1 MRWRGEGAG
10 PGPRRGRTL
19 FPVNAV
25 QNQRDA
31 GWGLSERIA
40 WAGRFARV
48 LGEAEAELID
58 LACAEVHK
66 TRWECLT
73 AEIVPLANACRWHAR
88 NARKVL
94 APARVPWGGL
104 LTMGQRHRLVRA
116 PLGRVG
122 IIATWNYP
130 ILLAGQHIVQAL
142 VAGNRVVLKP
152 SENSPRTQQRLAEL
166 VLEAG
171 CPADRLEV
179 IGSEREAGAAL
190 VRGEHGPIDHLV
202 FTGSTEV
209 GRRIAAELGQRLI
222 TSTLELS
229 GRDSALVL
237 DDADP
242 ALAARTLW
250 WAATTNGGQTCMAPR
265 RALVHERVYDD
276 FLKAMAPMAARAEP
290 RRLINED
297 AAARVSGLVAEAIA
311 RGGRSL
317 SGVFEP
323 ASGDRF
329 RPVAV
334 VDCPPDAPL
343 VEGRYFGPAIAVVR
357 CGSLDAMLDIHDACD
372 QRLVTSV
379 FSRNTRQAKDL
390 APRLGSNAVMVNDD
404 IIPSAH
410 PWTSIG
416 GVGASGWGVTQGRM
430 GLETL
435 TRPVFVSTTSAKV
448 RPPLDTP
455 DPAKQDKQA
464 AMLLRLAGAG
474 KRTRRSGGSH
484 APTPPPSTTATPA
497 ASAGGAD

>member
-1 MRWRGEGAG
+1 VPLHTSQTGWPLAQRLDWARRFGRGVATAG
-10 PGPRRGRTL
+10 
-19 FPVNAV
+19 
-25 QNQRDA
+25 D
-31 GWGLSERIA
+31 
-40 WAGRFARV
+40 
-48 LGEAEAELID
+48 ELID

-88 NARKVL
+88 YAGRVL
-94 APARVPWGGL
+94 TPARVPWGGL
-104 LTMGQRHRLVRA
+104 LTMGQRHRLERA

-130 ILLAGQHIVQAL
+130 ILLAGQHLVQAL

-152 SENSPRTQQRLAEL
+152 SENSPRTQRRLAEL
-166 VLEAG
+166 AVEAG
-171 CPADRLEV
+171 CPAGWLDV
-179 IGSEREAGAAL
+179 IDAEREAGAAL

-209 GRRIAAELGQRLI
+209 GRAIAGELGARLI
-222 TSTLELS
+222 GSTLELS

-265 RALVHERVYDD
+265 RALVHDRVYDA
-276 FLKAMAPMAARAEP
+276 FLKALAPMASRAQP
-290 RRLINED
+290 RRLINQ
-297 AAARVSGLVAEAIA
+297 AAATKVSGQVAGAIE

-323 ASGDRF
+323 AAGDRF

-334 VDCPPDAPL
+334 VDCPADAPL
-343 VEGRYFGPAIAVVR
+343 VEGRHFGPAIAVVR
-357 CGSLDAMLDIHDACD
+357 CGSLEAMLEIHDRCD

-379 FSRNTRQAKDL
+379 FSRDVRAARAL

-448 RPPLDTP
+448 RPPLEAP
-455 DPAKQDKQA
+455 DEAKQARQA
-464 AMLLRLAGAG
+464 ALLLRLAGAG
-474 KRTRRSGGSH
+474 KRTIGTGAS
-484 APTPPPSTTATPA
+484 AAPSTTAKPA
-497 ASAGGAD
+497 GTAGGAV

>member
-1 MRWRGEGAG
+1 MPYPSQPG
-10 PGPRRGRTL
+10 PGWSL
-19 FPVNAV
+19 S
-25 QNQRDA
+25 QRI
-31 GWGLSERIA
+31 G

-48 LGEAEAELID
+48 LGAAQAELVG
-58 LACAEVHK
+58 LACDEVHK
-66 TRWECLT
+66 ARWECLT
-73 AEIVPLANACRWHAR
+73 AEIVPLTNACRWHAR
-88 NARKVL
+88 HARKVL
-94 APARVPWGGL
+94 APGRVPRGGL
-104 LTMGQRHRLVRA
+104 LTMGQRHRIVRA

-130 ILLAGQHIVQAL
+130 ILLAGQHMLQAL

-152 SENSPRTQQRLAEL
+152 SENSPRTQRRLAEL
-166 VLEAG
+166 AVEAG
-171 CPADRLEV
+171 CPAAFLEV
-179 IGSEREAGAAL
+179 IGCERETGAAL
-190 VRGEHGPIDHLV
+190 VRGDHGPIDHLV

-209 GRRIAAELGQRLI
+209 GRAIAAELGPKLI

-237 DDADP
+237 EDADP

-265 RALVHERVYDD
+265 RVLVHAGIYDG
-276 FLKAMAPMAARAEP
+276 FLMAMAPLAARAQV
-290 RRLINED
+290 RRLINES
-297 AAARVSGLVAEAIA
+297 AAAKVSEQAADAIA

-334 VDCPPDAPL
+334 VGCRADARL
-343 VEGRYFGPAIAVVR
+343 VEGRHFGPAIAVVR
-357 CGSLDAMLDIHDACD
+357 CGSRDEMLAIHDACD

-379 FSRNTRQAKDL
+379 FSRDTRAARDL
-390 APRLGSNAVMVNDD
+390 APRLGSNAVMVNDG

-430 GLETL
+430 GLESL
-435 TRPVFVSTTSAKV
+435 TRPVFVSVTSARI
-448 RPPLDTP
+448 RPPLDAP
-455 DPAKQDKQA
+455 DEAKQGKQGA
-464 AMLLRLAGAG
+464 LLLRLAGAG
-474 KRTRRSGGSH
+474 KRTDPFRGE
-484 APTPPPSTTATPA
+484 PA
-497 ASAGGAD
+497 RDAHETGPARPAGGAVR

>member
-1 MRWRGEGAG
+1 MD
-10 PGPRRGRTL
+10 
-19 FPVNAV
+19 AV

-31 GWGLSERIA
+31 GWGLSERIG

-48 LGEAEAELID
+48 LGQAEAELID

-73 AEIVPLANACRWHAR
+73 AEIVPLANACRWHAKH
-88 NARKVL
+88 ARGVL
-94 APARVPWGGL
+94 APRRVPWGGL
-104 LTMGQRHRLVRA
+104 LTMGQRQRMVRA

-130 ILLAGQHIVQAL
+130 ILLAGQHLVQSL

-152 SENSPRTQQRLAEL
+152 SENSPRTQRRLAEL
-166 VLEAG
+166 AVEAG
-171 CPADRLEV
+171 CPADWLEV

-209 GRRIAAELGQRLI
+209 GRAIAAELGARLI
-222 TSTLELS
+222 ASTLELS

-237 DDADP
+237 EDADP
-242 ALAARTLW
+242 ALAARSLW

-276 FLKAMAPMAARAEP
+276 FLKAMAPMSARAQD
-290 RRLINED
+290 RRLISE
-297 AAARVSGLVAEAIA
+297 AAAATVSEQAADAID

-323 ASGDRF
+323 ATGDRF

-334 VDCPPDAPL
+334 VDCPPDALL
-343 VEGRYFGPAIAVVR
+343 VEGRHFGPAIAVVR
-357 CGSLDAMLDIHDACD
+357 CGSLGAMLDIHDACD

-379 FSRNTRQAKDL
+379 FSRNTRRARGL

-416 GVGASGWGVTQGRM
+416 GLGASGWGVTQGRM

-435 TRPVFVSTTSAKV
+435 TRPVFVSTTSAKI
-448 RPPLDTP
+448 RPPLDEP
-455 DPAKQDKQA
+455 DPARQEKQA
-464 AMLLRLAGAG
+464 SMLLRLGGAG
-474 KRTRRSGGSH
+474 KRNRRSGASEP
-484 APTPPPSTTATPA
+484 PTSTATPA
-497 ASAGGAD
+497 GSAGGAV

>member
-1 MRWRGEGAG
+1 M
-10 PGPRRGRTL
+10 
-19 FPVNAV
+19 NAV

-31 GWGLSERIA
+31 RWGLSDRIG
-40 WAGRFARV
+40 WAGRFARL
-48 LGEAEAELID
+48 LGEAEPELVD

-88 NARKVL
+88 HARKVL
-94 APARVPWGGL
+94 APRRVPWGGL
-104 LTMGQRHRLVRA
+104 LTLGQRHRLVRA

-122 IIATWNYP
+122 VIATWNYP
-130 ILLAGQHIVQAL
+130 ILLAGQHVVQAL

-152 SENSPRTQQRLAEL
+152 SENSPRTQRRLAEL
-166 VLEAG
+166 VIEAG
-171 CPADRLEV
+171 CPPDRLEV
-179 IGSEREAGAAL
+179 IGAERDAGAAL

-209 GRRIAAELGQRLI
+209 GRAIAAELGDRLI

-237 DDADP
+237 EDADP
-242 ALAARTLW
+242 ALAARSLW
-250 WAATTNGGQTCMAPR
+250 WAATINAGQTCMAPR

-276 FLKAMAPMAARAEP
+276 FLKALAPMAARAEP
-290 RRLINED
+290 RRLINE
-297 AAARVSGLVAEAIA
+297 AAAAKVSEQAADAIA

-323 ASGDRF
+323 AAGDRF
-329 RPVAV
+329 RPAAV

-343 VEGRYFGPAIAVVR
+343 VEGRHFGPAIAVVR
-357 CGSLDAMLDIHDACD
+357 CASLERMLDIHDACD

-379 FSRNTRQAKDL
+379 FTRNTRRAGSL
-390 APRLGSNAVMVNDD
+390 APRLGSNAVMINDD

-416 GVGASGWGVTQGRM
+416 GVGASGWGLTQGRM

-435 TRPVFVSTTSAKV
+435 TRPVFVSSTAPKI

-455 DPAKQDKQA
+455 DPAEQGKQA
-464 AMLLRLAGAG
+464 SLLLRLAGAG
-474 KRTRRSGGSH
+474 KRTRRSGAS
-484 APTPPPSTTATPA
+484 APRSSTAKPA
-497 ASAGGAD
+497 ARAGGAV